1 MSGSTAYIGL
11 DEPTGRRL
19 LDEGARDM
27 LAALVACL
35 VPGDS
40 HWPAAGRAVVDYLD
54 ASAARE
60 PGVEAD
66 LQRMCREIA
75 ERAGDASDAERTDGE
90 HGALETLLADLE
102 RREPILFESFRALVY
117 EGYYRDR
124 ELDALVEERTGY
136 AARVALEGLEL
147 PAFDTRLLDRV
158 ARIPGRF
165 PDVGATDVLEDET
178 WPPST
183 APTSVRSGG
192 RAQGSYRKARS
203 RVADVLVIGAGA
215 AGAAV
220 CARLGSRGLDVLCLE
235 QGEWY
240 PPDDRPKAFPD
251 WEVRDRRAWSPR
263 VADRDSPCDYP
274 VASVGDDP
282 VDVLMV
288 AAVGGSTVA
297 YGGHFWRLSPSDFR
311 LGTAEGFGVD
321 WPISYSGPRSL
332 LHAQRARHRGFGA
345 RGRPDRAPA
354 CSELAATATD
364 RTGGRS
370 IRAGF
375 RATRLGLVGPG
386 PGDRLPTPGGA
397 GRLHESGVLPSGLSV
412 RRALD
417 RRHHVLAARA

>member
-1 MSGSTAYIGL
+1 MSTTARWRLCSWISNGASRSFRVVSCAGL
-11 DEPTGRRL
+11 RGL
-19 LDEGARDM
+19 LPRSGARR
-27 LAALVACL
+27 AGGGANRIRGPRRPRRARA
-35 VPGDS
+35 PGVR
-40 HWPAAGRAVVDYLD
+40 H
-54 ASAARE
+54 ASAR
-60 PGVEAD
+60 PG
-66 LQRMCREIA
+66 
-75 ERAGDASDAERTDGE
+75 GSD
-90 HGALETLLADLE
+90 
-102 RREPILFESFRALVY
+102 
-117 EGYYRDR
+117 
-124 ELDALVEERTGY
+124 
-136 AARVALEGLEL
+136 
-147 PAFDTRLLDRV
+147 
-158 ARIPGRF
+158 PGRF
-165 PDVGATDVLEDET
+165 PDVAATDVPEDET
-178 WPPST
+178 WSPST
-183 APTSVRSGG
+183 APTSVRSSG
-192 RAQGSYRKARS
+192 RAEGSCRKARS

-220 CARLGSRGLDVLCLE
+220 CARLGSRGLDVVCLE

-240 PPDDRPKAFPD
+240 PPEDRPKAFPD

-263 VADRDSPCDYP
+263 VAGRDSPCDYP

-354 CSELAATATD
+354 CSEPAATATD

-370 IRAGF
+370 IRAGV

-386 PGDRLPTPGGA
+386 PGDRLPTPGGP
-397 GRLHESGVLPSGLSV
+397 GRLHESGVLPSRLSV

-417 RRHHVLAARA
+417 R